1 MKYSDLYMQ
10 LKGIDKAMTRDFVIP
25 LDEIVSESLQ
35 PIIEDLV
42 QIYENNSADGESTG
56 AHV

>member
-10 LKGIDKAMTRDFVIP
+10 LKGMDKAMTRDFVGPINE
-25 LDEIVSESLQ
+25 LVSESLQ
-35 PIIEDLV
+35 PILEDLV
-42 QIYENNSADGESTG
+42 QIYENNSADGDSTG